1 MSHVVHHT
9 DTSDE
14 PSPAYQR
21 MLQRC
26 IAYLEQS
33 GFGQRSLREIAQGV
47 GTSHRM
53 LIYHFG
59 SREGLLAAVVADI
72 ESRQRDL
79 LASLAEHADEGGDLA
94 AVSRTFWRHLSDPA
108 LAPAER
114 LFFEIYAHALH
125 DPDWSDRFRAAV
137 IAAWDAPLIA
147 LFRRY
152 GYTRAQAARRAR
164 LSLAVARGLLLD
176 LLLTGDRRLVTG
188 AADIFAELITAPPP

>member
-1 MSHVVHHT
+1 
-9 DTSDE
+9 
-14 PSPAYQR
+14 

-72 ESRQRDL
+72 ESRQREL
-79 LASLAEHADEGGDLA
+79 LAGLAGTADHADLA
-94 AVSRTFWRHLSDPA
+94 AVSRSFWRHLSDPA

-137 IAAWDAPLIA
+137 IAAWDVPLIA
-147 LFRRY
+147 MFRRY

-188 AADIFAELITAPPP
+188 AADVFAELITVPSQ